1 MSIVIYSKNNCVFC
15 NKAKHLIKSLGLTY
29 EEKSLEK
36 DFGGDPTKARY
47 LWEAYHLARG
57 DKNACIHGLGSMQAG
72 NTMFGCGS
80 CPQPMNTSHGFI
92 AITIGGDDIQNTI
105 QPFESYADVVAKITD
120 PDTNETGNYYP
131 MMGTTRVII
140 NRDCCPFNDSNNLH
154 WNTTGWLDPNSIYYQ
169 GPSYTGPV
177 ASGGETCC

>member
-1 MSIVIYSKNNCVFC
+1 
-15 NKAKHLIKSLGLTY
+15 
-29 EEKSLEK
+29 
-36 DFGGDPTKARY
+36 
-47 LWEAYHLARG
+47 
-57 DKNACIHGLGSMQAG
+57 
-72 NTMFGCGS
+72 
-80 CPQPMNTSHGFI
+80 
-92 AITIGGDDIQNTI
+92 
-105 QPFESYADVVAKITD
+105 
-120 PDTNETGNYYP
+120 